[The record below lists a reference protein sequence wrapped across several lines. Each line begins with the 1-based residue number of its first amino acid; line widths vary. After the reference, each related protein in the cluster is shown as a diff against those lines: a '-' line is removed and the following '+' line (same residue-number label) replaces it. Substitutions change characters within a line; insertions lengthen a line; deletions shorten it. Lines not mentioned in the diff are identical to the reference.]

1 MDGVNCMTFE
11 RCHPDF
17 YRDTEKYDHKL
28 NGCGLNY
35 DIGMHLFQ
43 DGLIWING
51 PYKSGDN
58 NDRGNFV
65 EHVLRDKLKTIVKKA
80 LGDKIYNGNPNE
92 ISTFN
97 AFDCDEVTKFKAR
110 AQMWHDKLNGKMKE
124 FQLIQV
130 NFVIPDDETCAAEF
144 EAIAVLVQFRL
155 ERGEYLFDIL
165 TGIEIEE

>member
-1 MDGVNCMTFE
+1 M
-11 RCHPDF
+11 
-17 YRDTEKYDHKL
+17 
-28 NGCGLNY
+28 
-35 DIGMHLFQ
+35 
-43 DGLIWING
+43 
-51 PYKSGDN
+51 
-58 NDRGNFV
+58 

-92 ISTFN
+92 TSTFN
-97 AFDCDEVTKFKAR
+97 SFDCDEVTKFKAR
-110 AQMWHDKLNGKMKE
+110 AQMWHEKLNGKMKE

-165 TGIEIEE
+165 TEIEIEE